1 MLSIFGKSEAI
12 MSVAEKLRNEGRLEG
27 EAKGRLEGKIEFVLK
42 NLSKKFG
49 EDLTTEMKEKI
60 QKADE
65 KTIDYIG
72 ENLLD
77 ISLEQLKE
85 VLK

>member
-1 MLSIFGKSEAI
+1 
-12 MSVAEKLRNEGRLEG
+12 
-27 EAKGRLEGKIEFVLK
+27 VLK

-49 EDLTTEMKEKI
+49 RRFTKELKEKI

-72 ENLLD
+72 ENLLEITLD
-77 ISLEQLKE
+77 QLKE
-85 VLK
+85 ALK

>member
-1 MLSIFGKSEAI
+1 
-12 MSVAEKLRNEGRLEG
+12 MSVAKRLRNEDRLEG
-27 EAKGRLEGKIEFVLK
+27 QQEERKKFVEIILK

-49 EDLTTEMKEKI
+49 EDLTDELKEKI

>member
-1 MLSIFGKSEAI
+1 
-12 MSVAEKLRNEGRLEG
+12 MSVAEKLRNEGRLE
-27 EAKGRLEGKIEFVLK
+27 GRLEGKIEFVLK

-49 EDLTTEMKEKI
+49 EDLTAEMKEKI

-77 ISLEQLKE
+77 ISFEQLKE